1 MKVNFDY
8 FQIQKL
14 MLQTVRADKVHEKN
28 RVISLVSMFASWVL
42 VRKLSKKKKIFY
54 NFVLTSARTRSQ
66 LMRVTYMHVKVLIT
80 LFQKIVWFIEV
91 WATAHEIL
99 AIK

>member
-1 MKVNFDY
+1 MKKIGSFVKFLCLLPEFWFVNCP
-8 FQIQKL
+8 
-14 MLQTVRADKVHEKN
+14 
-28 RVISLVSMFASWVL
+28 
-42 VRKLSKKKKIFY
+42 KKSIFY

-66 LMRVTYMHVKVLIT
+66 LKQVPYMHVKVLIT